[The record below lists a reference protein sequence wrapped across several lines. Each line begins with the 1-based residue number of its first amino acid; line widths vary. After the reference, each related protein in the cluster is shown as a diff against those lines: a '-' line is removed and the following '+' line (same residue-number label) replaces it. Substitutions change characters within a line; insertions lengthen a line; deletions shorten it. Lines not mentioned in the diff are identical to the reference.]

1 MSLSQTLKTYLDSQ
15 GIPYQVI
22 HHDPTPSAN
31 RSAEAAH
38 IPGDKLVKAVV
49 LEDNGQYIL
58 AALPATRRLKLGR
71 LHHTLGE
78 HVGLA
83 TEAEVERLFGD
94 CAQGAVPALGSAYGL
109 ETLVDDS
116 LNDQDEVYIEGG
128 DHESL
133 VCLSGSA
140 FMGLLGPARHG
151 NFSAHI

>member
-1 MSLSQTLKTYLDSQ
+1 VNTWDWRQK
-15 GIPYQVI
+15 
-22 HHDPTPSAN
+22 
-31 RSAEAAH
+31 R
-38 IPGDKLVKAVV
+38 K
-49 LEDNGQYIL
+49 
-58 AALPATRRLKLGR
+58 
-71 LHHTLGE
+71 
-78 HVGLA
+78 
-83 TEAEVERLFGD
+83 ERLFGD